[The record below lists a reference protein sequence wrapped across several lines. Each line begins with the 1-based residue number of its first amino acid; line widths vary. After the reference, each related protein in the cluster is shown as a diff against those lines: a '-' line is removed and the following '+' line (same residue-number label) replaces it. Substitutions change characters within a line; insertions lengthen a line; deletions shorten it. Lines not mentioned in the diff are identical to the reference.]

1 VRFLVDLENK
11 SDIGVVDW
19 EFIHDMQ
26 GIAPDLIT
34 PEFIRLT
41 AEFLEQIPAKW
52 DRVKTKLEKHLV
64 PKKTIHC
71 GISDVENLGN
81 EFKLRGILKNSE
93 NKILSYHKVVVYD
106 EDKFQDD
113 YIGAVI
119 TDKNGLFAL
128 SFGKK
133 TFSDF
138 NMEAEPDIYFK
149 VFNWDGAHFNLLGKV
164 TPHLFEKKI
173 TEENHII
180 YDFGV
185 VTIDSAAS
193 TWGPITS

>member
-1 VRFLVDLENK
+1 MRFLVDLDNK

-26 GIAPDLIT
+26 GLAPDMIT
-34 PEFIRLT
+34 PELIRLT
-41 AEFLEQIPAKW
+41 PDFLNLIPAKW
-52 DRVKTKLEKHLV
+52 NRVKTKLEKHLV

-71 GISDVENLGN
+71 GISDIENLGN
-81 EFKLRGILKNSE
+81 EFKVRGVLKNSQCE
-93 NKILSYHKVVVYD
+93 ILSYHKVVVYD
-106 EDKFQDD
+106 EDRFQDD
-113 YIGAVI
+113 YIGAMI
-119 TDKNGLFAL
+119 TNSEGIFAL

-149 VFNWDGAHFNLLGKV
+149 VFAWDGTLFVPIGKV
-164 TPHLFEKKI
+164 TPRLFEKKI

-185 VTIDSAAS
+185 VVVDTTGS
-193 TWGPITS
+193 PIFSKS